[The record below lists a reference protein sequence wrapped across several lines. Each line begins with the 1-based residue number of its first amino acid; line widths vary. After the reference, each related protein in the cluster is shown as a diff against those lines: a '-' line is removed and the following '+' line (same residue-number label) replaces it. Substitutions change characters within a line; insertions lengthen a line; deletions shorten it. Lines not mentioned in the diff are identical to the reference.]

1 MTPEEKIKKLKEK
14 ILELESQIRL
24 KTKTCKQLRQNL
36 IESLRKI
43 EENNYLKKKEKIYDI
58 ILEENIVLDKFL
70 HDIFRYADLD
80 IRERHGDE
88 EYIVED
94 LKNMFFKVQSE
105 TRKIRAK
112 ALIKE

>member
-24 KTKTCKQLRQNL
+24 KTKTCKQLRQTL

-70 HDIFRYADLD
+70 HDIFSYADLD

-94 LKNMFFKVQSE
+94 LKNMFFRVQRE

>member
-24 KTKTCKQLRQNL
+24 KTKTCKQLRQTV

-70 HDIFRYADLD
+70 HDIFSYADLD

-88 EYIVED
+88 EYIAKD
-94 LKNMFFKVQSE
+94 LKNMFFKVQRE

>member
-1 MTPEEKIKKLKEK
+1 MIKINIKKNE
-14 ILELESQIRL
+14 
-24 KTKTCKQLRQNL
+24 N
-36 IESLRKI
+36 IENAIVEAALRKI

-70 HDIFRYADLD
+70 HDIFSYADLD